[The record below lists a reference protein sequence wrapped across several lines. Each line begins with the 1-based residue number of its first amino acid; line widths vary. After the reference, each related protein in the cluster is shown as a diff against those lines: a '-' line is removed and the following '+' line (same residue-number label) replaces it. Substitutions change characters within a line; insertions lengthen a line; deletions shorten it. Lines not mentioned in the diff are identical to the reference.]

1 VSVLAATEIAKR
13 YGAGAGIVTALAP
26 VSFVI
31 EAGEYVSIVGPSG
44 SGKSTLM
51 NLIGLLDR
59 PTEGELRIG
68 DIVTGGLSENGR
80 AVMRNQRIG
89 FVFQAYHLLPRLT
102 ALRNVE
108 LPLIYADLPRRR
120 RRVRAEQALDVVG
133 LLGKRDRLPAQL
145 SGGEQ
150 QRVAI
155 ARAIVSHPS
164 ILLADE
170 PTGALDTASSQVVLG
185 LLEDLNATGCTI
197 IVVTH
202 DMSIAAR
209 AARTLC
215 MRDGRIVADQPV
227 RKGEPPLL
235 QQVRA

>member
-1 VSVLAATEIAKR
+1 VSVVAATAIAKR
-13 YGAGAGIVTALAP
+13 YGSGAGIVTALAP

-31 EAGEYVSIVGPSG
+31 DAGEYVSIVGPSG

-59 PTEGELRIG
+59 PTEGQLRIG

-120 RRVRAEQALDVVG
+120 RRARAEQALDVVG

-170 PTGALDTASSQVVLG
+170 PTGALDTASSQVVLD

-197 IVVTH
+197 VVVTH
-202 DMSIAAR
+202 DMSIAGR

-215 MRDGRIVADQPV
+215 MRDGQIVADQPV

-235 QQVRA
+235 AQVRA